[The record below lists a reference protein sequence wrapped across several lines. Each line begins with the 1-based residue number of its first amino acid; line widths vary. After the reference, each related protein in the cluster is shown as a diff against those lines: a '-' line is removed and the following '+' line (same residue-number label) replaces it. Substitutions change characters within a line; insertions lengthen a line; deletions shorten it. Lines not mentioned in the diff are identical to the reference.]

1 MEENLA
7 LKVANR
13 VRLSRKLTSLSYIFE
28 LFDKFDRQN
37 IFFHNLHF
45 DMPSQKS
52 IIGGFINENTL
63 NSIYIDFPTGAF
75 DVVITYLGNR
85 DTLYFSK
92 KCADKAYA
100 LYMFYKMG
108 YRITG
113 NGVKYI
119 MPELLGK
126 TFEELDFPAKRR
138 IRMHEICVHEYT
150 VDRMYLTTGEESIL
164 KAYINEE

>member
-13 VRLSRKLTSLSYIFE
+13 VRLSRRMTSLSYIFE
-28 LFDKFDRQN
+28 LFDQFERGN

-75 DVVITYLGNR
+75 DIVITYLGNR
-85 DTLYFSK
+85 NTLYFSK
-92 KCADKAYA
+92 KCADK
-100 LYMFYKMG
+100 
-108 YRITG
+108 
-113 NGVKYI
+113 
-119 MPELLGK
+119 
-126 TFEELDFPAKRR
+126 DFRGA
-138 IRMHEICVHEYT
+138 
-150 VDRMYLTTGEESIL
+150 
-164 KAYINEE
+164 

>member
-13 VRLSRKLTSLSYIFE
+13 VRMSRRVTHLGYIFE
-28 LFDKFDRQN
+28 LFDQFERKN
-37 IFFHNLHF
+37 IYFHNLHF

-63 NSIYIDFPTGAF
+63 NSIYIDLPTGAF
-75 DVVITYLGNR
+75 DIVITYLNNR

-92 KCADKAYA
+92 KCSEKAYT

-113 NGVKYI
+113 KGVRYI

-126 TFEELDFPAKRR
+126 TFEELDRPTERR
-138 IRMHEICVHEYT
+138 IRAHEICVHEYT
-150 VDRMYLTTGEESIL
+150 VDRMYLTAGEESIL
-164 KAYINEE
+164 KDYINEG